1 MTVSGQLAD
10 RSFIHDALERARIDL
25 HHLVA
30 SASTADLHQR
40 TDGIRLTN
48 QQRLWHI
55 AVCPLWPGSVG
66 TRVTG

>member
-10 RSFIHDALERARIDL
+10 RSFIHDALEPARIDL

-48 QQRLWHI
+48 QQRL
-55 AVCPLWPGSVG
+55 
-66 TRVTG
+66 